1 MEQPQVAISSPF
13 FAPTLTLALCVLAA
27 AGTFLALPKP
37 GRSAALS
44 AAGFGMMI
52 VAFLGAGLALLKWAL
67 SAGGVNIT
75 YIYFWIFAVISVV
88 GAAKVVTHKVPV
100 YSALYFVLTV
110 FSTAGHFILLWAEFL
125 AAALVIIYAGAILVT
140 YTFVIMLASE
150 STGSGV
156 VSRLAGSNEGDH
168 NSRSREPFW
177 ACVVGFGLMGLLV
190 HVIFD
195 RAMPLAKLNPRDVA
209 PSMQEL
215 AEYLFT
221 RQFVSLQVA
230 GVILTLAMV
239 GAMVLARKQVLVLDE
254 SQTADDE
261 DDTFGPGEDNPHAVP
276 VDGLPSP
283 RAGARDKEMAEL

>member
-27 AGTFLALPKP
+27 AGTFLTLPKP

-52 VAFLGAGLALLKWAL
+52 VAFLGAGVALLKCAL
-67 SAGGVNIT
+67 ASGGVNIT
-75 YIYFWIFAVISVV
+75 YIYFWVFAVISIV
-88 GAAKVVTHKVPV
+88 GAAKVVTHKMPV

-150 STGSGV
+150 STGSGP
-156 VSRLAGSNEGDH
+156 VSRLARSGEGDH

-177 ACVVGFGLMGLLV
+177 ACVVGFALMGLLV

-195 RAMPLAKLNPRDVA
+195 RAVPLVKLNPRDVA

-254 SQTADDE
+254 TPSDD
-261 DDTFGPGEDNPHAVP
+261 DDGTFGPGEDNPHAVP

-283 RAGARDKEMAEL
+283 RTGTRDKEMAEL